1 MLEVEQNGDRLRQ
14 EGDVA
19 GAIAA
24 FQEAMGHNPDGRILT
39 KLARAHVDQ
48 GDVEEALRC
57 VLAVVEAGDD
67 YRSWQS
73 AARLL
78 PSLPTGEE
86 RQRVRGAVLG
96 SFTTSHLTPLIEL
109 AARAIGL
116 VIELYE
122 GGYGQYRQELLNPNS
137 GFYAHDPSLV
147 ILAVHEGELA
157 LPALVPAADVGA
169 VVETELTKWTTYWDT
184 IRGNSSARVVQHNFA
199 LPTELPF
206 GHLTASLPGSRP
218 ALAQALNLRLG
229 AAASGRV
236 GIVDCE
242 RLASSFGKERW
253 FNPRQWYAAKQA
265 VALEALPVLARHTAA
280 VVGAQFGISR
290 KCIVLDLDNTLWGG
304 IVGEDGLAGLQLG
317 GGATGEAFVGFQRYL
332 LQLKERG
339 ILLAV
344 CSKNNDRD
352 AREVFEKHPAMVLGL
367 DDIACFVASWDPK
380 PEQVRRV
387 ARELNLG
394 LDALVFVDDNPA
406 EADAI
411 RQLAPE
417 VAVVRLPSDPAEYVQ
432 TLAAMPLFES
442 ASFTP
447 EDSERTAH
455 YRARSEARQLEESA
469 GSVEE
474 FLASLRMEATLAEFD
489 DVDMPRIAQLVAK
502 TNQFNLTARRHSQA
516 ALESFRDDPAVVTMS
531 ARLRDRFADHG
542 LIAVLVAEQRDD
554 SLVIDTWLMSC
565 RVIGRDL
572 EQAMLNELAGLA
584 RVRGCKALRGIYVPS
599 ARNQLVADLYPRLGF
614 SPATDEVGDSG
625 AGAEST
631 SWDLELD
638 RVPPDLAPSIEV
650 TAARD
655 DA

>member
-1 MLEVEQNGDRLRQ
+1 M
-14 EGDVA
+14 
-19 GAIAA
+19 
-24 FQEAMGHNPDGRILT
+24 
-39 KLARAHVDQ
+39 
-48 GDVEEALRC
+48 
-57 VLAVVEAGDD
+57 
-67 YRSWQS
+67 
-73 AARLL
+73 
-78 PSLPTGEE
+78 
-86 RQRVRGAVLG
+86 
-96 SFTTSHLTPLIEL
+96 
-109 AARAIGL
+109 
-116 VIELYE
+116 
-122 GGYGQYRQELLNPNS
+122 
-137 GFYAHDPSLV
+137 
-147 ILAVHEGELA
+147 
-157 LPALVPAADVGA
+157 
-169 VVETELTKWTTYWDT
+169 
-184 IRGNSSARVVQHNFA
+184 SAR
-199 LPTELPF
+199 T
-206 GHLTASLPGSRP
+206 GSR
-218 ALAQALNLRLG
+218 ACS
-229 AAASGRV
+229 SG
-236 GIVDCE
+236 E
-242 RLASSFGKERW
+242 
-253 FNPRQWYAAKQA
+253 
-265 VALEALPVLARHTAA
+265 
-280 VVGAQFGISR
+280 
-290 KCIVLDLDNTLWGG
+290 
-304 IVGEDGLAGLQLG
+304 
-317 GGATGEAFVGFQRYL
+317 GATGEAFVGFQRYL

-367 DDIACFVASWDPK
+367 EDIACFVASWDPK

-469 GSVEE
+469 RSVEE

-584 RVRGCKALRGIYVPS
+584 RARGCKTLRGIYVPS
-599 ARNQLVADLYPRLGF
+599 ARNQLVADLYQRLGF
-614 SPATDEVGDSG
+614 SPATDEVGDGG